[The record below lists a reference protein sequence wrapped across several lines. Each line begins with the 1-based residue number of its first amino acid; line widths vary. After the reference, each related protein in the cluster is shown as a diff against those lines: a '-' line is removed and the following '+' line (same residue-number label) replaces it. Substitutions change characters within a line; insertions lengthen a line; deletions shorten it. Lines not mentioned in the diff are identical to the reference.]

1 MRLAPVESETE
12 NAPKQQ
18 ESPCAP
24 SALFLRPT
32 CDDCLVVYK
41 DLYS

>member
-1 MRLAPVESETE
+1 MRFAPVESETE

-18 ESPCAP
+18 SPCAS

-32 CDDCLVVYK
+32 CDDCRVVYK